1 MKYFFTLFLSIT
13 LFQIGFAQKNESWKG
28 YFSYND
34 IKDISQSPTKFFAA
48 SENALF
54 SQDLN
59 SNELKTTNTVDGL
72 SGQSISCIYYSPT
85 FNKTLIGYENGLLI
99 VLNEADGKIKKV
111 VDIINKQL
119 PPNLKKINHFTEH
132 EGIAYLSCD
141 FGIVQFNLSTLLFGD
156 TYFIGF
162 NGEEIRVN
170 QTTIANGFIYASCT
184 FNGIRKA
191 NINSENLINF
201 SEWTEINSGGWN
213 GIAQVGTEIVA
224 MNANGNLNRFN
235 GTDFQPYIQFP
246 QTSVDLRSNENQLAV
261 TFPNQVSFYNAQLAP
276 ILTVT
281 DSQLQQ
287 PILPKFTCATIIG
300 TKVYIGTSENGV
312 ITTPINGIADFNYL
326 LPDGP
331 QRNSAFSINASTENL
346 WVVFGGYASN
356 YNPFEYEFGPLALFG
371 ISKLFDKQ
379 WLNIPPS
386 EVSGAKALS
395 NIEINPKNPNEVYIS
410 SFYSGLLKLENDV
423 PTTLYTPTNTAPNGL
438 ESIQG
443 GNNPNDIRI
452 NNPKFDKAGNLWLT
466 NNLVN
471 KALKVLK
478 TNGQWQSVSLET
490 VIPVLSSFNFG
501 CLLIDKNNTK
511 WMASRKGVIGYNE
524 NGGIFKVITEGADE
538 GNLPSPDVRTI
549 AIDNRN
555 QMWIGTNKGLRVLS
569 SIDRYNSEGQL
580 TANPIIIL
588 EDEVAQELLFQQF
601 ITSIAVDGANNKWV
615 GTATSGVFQ
624 FSSDGQQTLQ
634 RFTID
639 NSPLPSN
646 TINDIDI
653 NPITGEV
660 FFATPQGI
668 VVYKGISTDGS
679 ENLKNVIVYPNP
691 VRPGYAGTVKIT
703 GLLDKANIKITDISG
718 NLVHEVISEGGT
730 IEWDTTAFG
739 KYKVASGVY
748 MIFISADDG
757 VETTVKKVMIVR

>member
-72 SGQSISCIYYSPT
+72 SGQTISCIYYSPT

-99 VLNEADGKIKKV
+99 VVNESDGKIKKV

-162 NGEEIRVN
+162 NGDEIRVN

-184 FNGIRKA
+184 YNGIRKA

-213 GIAQVGTEIVA
+213 GIAQVGAEIVA

-386 EVSGAKALS
+386 EVLGAKALS

-452 NNPKFDKAGNLWLT
+452 NNPKFDKTGNLWLT
-466 NNLVN
+466 NNLVK
-471 KALKVLK
+471 KALKVFK
-478 TNGQWQSVSLET
+478 TNGEWQSISLET
-490 VIPVLSSFNFG
+490 VISGINSFNFG
-501 CLLIDKNNTK
+501 SLLIDKNNTK
-511 WMASRKGVIGYNE
+511 WMASRQGVIGYNE
-524 NGGIFKVITEGADE
+524 NGGVFKVITEGADE

-555 QMWIGTNKGLRVLS
+555 QLWIGTNKGLRVLS

-601 ITSIAVDGANNKWV
+601 ITSIAVDGANNKWI
-615 GTATSGVFQ
+615 GTANSGVFQ

-691 VRPGYAGTVKIT
+691 VRPGYSGTVKIT
-703 GLLDKANIKITDISG
+703 GLLDNANIKITDISG

>member
-1 MKYFFTLFLSIT
+1 MKYFFVALVSI
-13 LFQIGFAQKNESWKG
+13 FIIPISFGQKNQPWKG

-156 TYFIGF
+156 TYFIGN
-162 NGEEIRVN
+162 NGGEIRVN
-170 QTTIANGFIYASCT
+170 QTAVFNGFIYASCD

-191 NINSENLINF
+191 NLTSENLINF
-201 SEWTEINSGGWN
+201 SEWIEINSGSWN

-224 MNANGNLNRFN
+224 MNANGNLNRYN
-235 GTDFQPYIQFP
+235 GTNFQPFIQFP
-246 QTSVDLRSNENQLAV
+246 QPSIDLRSNENQLAI
-261 TFPNQVSFYNAQLAP
+261 TFTNKISFYNAQLASVFN
-276 ILTVT
+276 IT

-287 PILPKFTCATIIG
+287 NILPRFTCATIIG
-300 TKVYIGTSENGV
+300 TKAYIGTSENGV
-312 ITTPINGIADFNYL
+312 ITTQITGTTNFEYL

-331 QRNSAFSINASTENL
+331 LRNSAFAINASTENL
-346 WVVFGGYASN
+346 WVVFGGYDSD
-356 YNPFEYEFGPLALFG
+356 YNPYAYDDFGGPALYG
-371 ISKLFDKQ
+371 ISKLGDKK

-386 EVSGAKALS
+386 EVLGAKALS
-395 NIEINPKNPNEVYIS
+395 HIAIDPNNKSEVYIS
-410 SFYSGLLKLENDV
+410 SNFSGLLKLENDI
-423 PTTLYTPTNTAPNGL
+423 PTTLFTPANTSPNGL
-438 ESIQG
+438 DNIEIA
-443 GNNPNDIRI
+443 NNPNDIRV
-452 NNPKFDKAGNLWLT
+452 NNLAFDKTGNLWLT
-466 NNLVN
+466 NDLVT
-471 KALKVLK
+471 KALKVFN
-478 TNGQWQSVSLET
+478 TNGQWQSVSFESILPELT
-490 VIPVLSSFNFG
+490 SYGGIE
-501 CLLIDKNNTK
+501 IDKNNTK
-511 WMASRKGVIGYNE
+511 WVASRKGVIGYNE
-524 NGGIFKVITEGADE
+524 NGGIFKVITEGADQ

-555 QMWIGTNKGLRVLS
+555 QLWIGTNKGLRILS

-601 ITSIAVDGANNKWV
+601 ITSIAVDGANNKWI
-615 GTATSGVFQ
+615 GTANSGVFQ

-691 VRPGYAGTVKIT
+691 VRPGYSGTVKIT

-718 NLVHEVISEGGT
+718 NLVHEVISEGVT